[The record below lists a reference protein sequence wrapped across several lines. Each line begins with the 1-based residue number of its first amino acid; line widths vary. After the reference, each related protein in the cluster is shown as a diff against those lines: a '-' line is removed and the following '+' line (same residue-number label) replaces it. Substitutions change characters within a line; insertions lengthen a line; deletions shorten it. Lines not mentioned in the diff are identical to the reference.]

1 MSRVAPNRLRGRH
14 RTIRAVD
21 RPQRGAAPTE
31 ISRAGANWV
40 FARSIPMLDILM
52 LAIGLG
58 FFVLSIGYCYAC
70 DRL

>member
-1 MSRVAPNRLRGRH
+1 M
-14 RTIRAVD
+14 
-21 RPQRGAAPTE
+21 GAAHFKLCLHGT
-31 ISRAGANWV
+31 GLG

>member
-1 MSRVAPNRLRGRH
+1 LTFVNPVSRSLRFPVRAP
-14 RTIRAVD
+14 D
-21 RPQRGAAPTE
+21 
-31 ISRAGANWV
+31 WV
-40 FARSIPMLDILM
+40 FARSTPMLDILM